1 MTAGTGRPTPADR
14 RSFGEGP
21 LARAA
26 ALVYTLLIV
35 ELLFLLTAGPGLVVL
50 VLLDHDPSNIALAA
64 LCAVPLGPALSAAVY
79 AVARRRLDL
88 TDLRPAAA
96 FWRGYRLNVAGVLRI
111 WVPFLVVLTVL
122 GVNLT
127 HRDEIG
133 AARWWATVLW
143 LIAGVAVLWMVNALV
158 ITSLFAFRTVDV
170 ARLAVY
176 FLFHRAGVTL
186 GAAGIVFA
194 AVAATAIWSE
204 AVAALLASI
213 LVAALLLTA
222 RPMTAEVEARF
233 TA

>member
-1 MTAGTGRPTPADR
+1 MTSASRPISATGDR
-14 RSFGEGP
+14 RTFGDGP

-50 VLLDHDPSNIALAA
+50 VLLDHDASNIALAA

-96 FWRGYRLNVAGVLRI
+96 FWRGYRLNVAGILRVWI
-111 WVPFLVVLTVL
+111 PFLILLTVI

-127 HRDEIG
+127 HRQEVG
-133 AARWWATVLW
+133 GPRWWATVLW
-143 LIAGVAVLWMVNALV
+143 LVAGVAVLWMVNALV
-158 ITSLFAFRTVDV
+158 ITSLYAFRAVDV
-170 ARLAVY
+170 ARLAAY

-186 GAAGIVFA
+186 GAAGLVFA
-194 AVAATAIWSE
+194 AVAVTAVSSE
-204 AVAALLASI
+204 AVTALLAS
-213 LVAALLLTA
+213 LVVAALLL
-222 RPMTAEVEARF
+222 
-233 TA
+233 